1 MVKETRLYE
10 LLKVEPCADDD
21 TLKKKYRE
29 LARKYH
35 PDRNPD
41 GAELFKEISLAYATL
56 KDPEKRNLYNVKG
69 EAGLKKPCC
78 KAPAYPDKTATSSK
92 KASDNANNVQNAKVL
107 EIGKFK
113 IPTSNNI
120 KRKIGSDGLDGHE
133 IPIKRIFVGNA
144 PFGHDYAAG
153 INKSGQIHADHN
165 HSGHSHAGHDHSG
178 HSHAGHDHSGHSHA
192 GHDHSGHSH
201 AAHDHSGHM
210 HAAHDHSGHSH
221 VGHTHSGH
229 SHIGHDH
236 SGHSHAGHDHSGH
249 SHVGHDH
256 FGHGHTGQNHSGNVY
271 IEDVEDSEE
280 EEDDEE
286 GEGEGC
292 PCCPAIQM
300 SPAMMQSMSHGGHDH
315 SGHSHGGHDHS
326 GHDHGHNHFEDEDES
341 EDEEEGEGEGCP
353 CCPAIQMSPAMMQK
367 LMAMQMQMGMYGYG
381 APGGPAAQMFGYY
394 GRPSGSYITDI
405 TEDPQ

>member
-1 MVKETRLYE
+1 MGSYSFHQQFYIDYFLSERMVKETRLYE

-78 KAPAYPDKTATSSK
+78 KAPAYPDKTATASK
-92 KASDNANNVQNAKVL
+92 KASNNANNVQNTKVL

-153 INKSGQIHADHN
+153 NNKSGQIHAGHN

-178 HSHAGHDHSGHSHA
+178 HSHASHDHSGHSHA
-192 GHDHSGHSH
+192 
-201 AAHDHSGHM
+201 
-210 HAAHDHSGHSH
+210 
-221 VGHTHSGH
+221 
-229 SHIGHDH
+229 
-236 SGHSHAGHDHSGH
+236 
-249 SHVGHDH
+249 
-256 FGHGHTGQNHSGNVY
+256 
-271 IEDVEDSEE
+271 
-280 EEDDEE
+280 
-286 GEGEGC
+286 
-292 PCCPAIQM
+292 
-300 SPAMMQSMSHGGHDH
+300 
-315 SGHSHGGHDHS
+315 